1 MTIKEFAKLCGCNSQ
16 TLRYYD
22 RIDLLKPVEVDQWSG
37 YRFYEEAQA
46 LDFVKI
52 KNLQLAGFTIDEIK
66 ELIGR
71 SDEEI
76 YRAFEVKLAE
86 QEERIRTI
94 REIQKS
100 YQNEVENMKERLKE
114 IQGKVY
120 EEMERYNPEE
130 EFGLDTETYQEIIKE
145 VTSTFEAMAAE
156 GNFEDY
162 DFLEYKEDDKVLEEH
177 FDFFDNPEYELICEK
192 HDWKFAKEFIYD
204 CLDLED
210 GDYNYVFKV
219 TDDREQ
225 SAAFPNIVLA
235 LALKDLEKNPEHKR
249 NLGCTVTDSN
259 DGKNHFWLFRKK

>member
-1 MTIKEFAKLCGCNSQ
+1 MTIKEFARLCGCNSQ

-37 YRFYEEAQA
+37 YRFYEEEQA

-100 YQNEVENMKERLKE
+100 YQNEMENMKERLKE

-120 EEMERYNPEE
+120 EEMERLIRTKDYDLIVVPEPE
-130 EFGLDTETYQEIIKE
+130 LIVNNESKDSAKQCKDADTKE
-145 VTSTFEAMAAE
+145 VE
-156 GNFEDY
+156 
-162 DFLEYKEDDKVLEEH
+162 KENGLADVTNQKAKSSAS
-177 FDFFDNPEYELICEK
+177 DN
-192 HDWKFAKEFIYD
+192 
-204 CLDLED
+204 
-210 GDYNYVFKV
+210 
-219 TDDREQ
+219 R
-225 SAAFPNIVLA
+225 
-235 LALKDLEKNPEHKR
+235 KNPAKR
-249 NLGCTVTDSN
+249 RIRKPR
-259 DGKNHFWLFRKK
+259 KNN

>member
-1 MTIKEFAKLCGCNSQ
+1 MNYMSKIGFFDLLYQGIIIKKALDLIVNCNDTVQLRRYDMTIKEFAKLCGCNSQ

-37 YRFYEEAQA
+37 YRFYEEEQA

-100 YQNEVENMKERLKE
+100 YQNEMENMKERLKE

-120 EEMERYNPEE
+120 EEME
-130 EFGLDTETYQEIIKE
+130 GIIPRRNSD
-145 VTSTFEAMAAE
+145 STQR
-156 GNFEDY
+156 
-162 DFLEYKEDDKVLEEH
+162 
-177 FDFFDNPEYELICEK
+177 LI
-192 HDWKFAKEFIYD
+192 
-204 CLDLED
+204 
-210 GDYNYVFKV
+210 
-219 TDDREQ
+219 
-225 SAAFPNIVLA
+225 
-235 LALKDLEKNPEHKR
+235 KR
-249 NLGCTVTDSN
+249 
-259 DGKNHFWLFRKK
+259 

>member
-114 IQGKVY
+114 I
-120 EEMERYNPEE
+120 
-130 EFGLDTETYQEIIKE
+130 
-145 VTSTFEAMAAE
+145 
-156 GNFEDY
+156 
-162 DFLEYKEDDKVLEEH
+162 
-177 FDFFDNPEYELICEK
+177 
-192 HDWKFAKEFIYD
+192 
-204 CLDLED
+204 
-210 GDYNYVFKV
+210 
-219 TDDREQ
+219 
-225 SAAFPNIVLA
+225 
-235 LALKDLEKNPEHKR
+235 
-249 NLGCTVTDSN
+249 
-259 DGKNHFWLFRKK
+259 